1 MTNVIDFA
9 GKRDEF
15 NYRTFQDLAILELFR
30 RDRGEPSDPGP
41 EFKRWI
47 DTVLPTLGYTLP
59 IDPSEVFDREQL
71 ADLLDAVK

>member
-1 MTNVIDFA
+1 MNNVIDLA
-9 GKRDEF
+9 TKHDEYA
-15 NYRTFQDLAILELFR
+15 YRSHQTLAMLELFR